1 MNNKANIIKLK
12 RTINKLYNAY
22 SDLFNEYNDLID
34 VLFANFRYMSRVAFN
49 NSNNNQ
55 ITLKFKDYTI
65 EIKNGIFTVTDEIG
79 LIDKAYLLYVLCEYG
94 YKLSEYVN
102 NEFKEDFIALVD
114 IINCGR
120 HIYNNSYDYK
130 VDLSNLFEVVSS
142 DIDTIKLDG
151 EIRIKGI
158 RIYKNSVSLYTYL
171 NSEVLVSYLLIKQ
184 VKLHDKLIE
193 AIINLVEQRIQSYE
207 RDYRLL
213 KFIIKEVKNILAI
226 YKLSYKLGDKNEQ

>member
-65 EIKNGIFTVTDEIG
+65 EIKNGIFTVIDEIG

-120 HIYNNSYDYK
+120 HIYNDSYDYK

-142 DIDTIKLDG
+142 DINTIKLDG

-213 KFIIKEVKNILAI
+213 KFIIKEVKT
-226 YKLSYKLGDKNEQ
+226 Y